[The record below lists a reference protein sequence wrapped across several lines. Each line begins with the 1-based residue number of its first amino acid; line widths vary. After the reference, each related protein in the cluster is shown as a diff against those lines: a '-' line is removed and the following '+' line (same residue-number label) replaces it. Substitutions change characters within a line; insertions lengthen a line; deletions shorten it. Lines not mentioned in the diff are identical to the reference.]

1 MAINGKK
8 RDVTE
13 LLLLKSAGV
22 ESDCLSTFRLL
33 SAFSFKTEG
42 GSRLLEFKHFVI
54 NYQEGPDVVG
64 QIYQFVRRA
73 GYPVQS

>member
-1 MAINGKK
+1 MAITGKK

-13 LLLLKSAGV
+13 PLLLKSAGV

-42 GSRLLEFKHFVI
+42 GSYAFSHTFRLL
-54 NYQEGPDVVG
+54 
-64 QIYQFVRRA
+64 
-73 GYPVQS
+73 